1 MDLFSFGTAAGSR
14 STKLLHSWFVCRMQ
28 CLQSCYIFQSHNVS
42 EITNIELWNATKSF
56 YFSISFFILCVV
68 WFKKHL
74 HSLTKASEYC
84 TSLRSSHRIR
94 SQYSHTHTHAHIA
107 FECFIRCWCCLL
119 SNPIFS
125 AISQAHFPSKCKAL
139 GIIFRLNRMFHFHI
153 YYSYHVCKQK
163 KEVRVFFIARI
174 FYMLHEYRTHFHER
188 CVLFLE
194 KLS

>member
-28 CLQSCYIFQSHNVS
+28 CLQSCYIFQSQNVS

-84 TSLRSSHRIR
+84 TSLRTSHRIR
-94 SQYSHTHTHAHIA
+94 SQYSHTHTHTHTLHLNASFVADVVCFQIQSSVLFLKHIFQA
-107 FECFIRCWCCLL
+107 NAKLWESFLAWIEYFIYT
-119 SNPIFS
+119 F
-125 AISQAHFPSKCKAL
+125 
-139 GIIFRLNRMFHFHI
+139 IIRITFANKR
-153 YYSYHVCKQK
+153 K
-163 KEVRVFFIARI
+163 KFVFFFARI